1 MENTKNVIKWG
12 NSGGILLPKEW
23 IGKEVQIL
31 LIDRTSQIKKEVF
44 DILNSYL
51 EDIIGIYL
59 VGSYARNEQDKSS
72 DIDIIAVSNSTNK
85 EISSGQY
92 HISICSLG
100 NIKKTLQK
108 NPIMIYPRLKEAKV
122 LLNKTLLEQLNSAP
136 VLKYQF
142 NGFIKDTKRIIKMNE
157 EIINLDKLEGEYI
170 SSQSIFYSLLLRIR
184 AVFLI
189 KIILEKKIYSNESF
203 IRWLKENI
211 KEDFDNAYLIYKN
224 IKDNKKIRM
233 KTKTKIKINIA
244 ERLLDLL
251 KKEIKKFDR

>member
-1 MENTKNVIKWG
+1 MEKTKNVIKWG

-23 IGKEVQIL
+23 IGKEVQIV

-44 DILNSYL
+44 DILDSYL

-72 DIDIIAVSNSTNK
+72 DIDIIAISNSTNK

-92 HISICSLG
+92 HLSVYSLD

-108 NPIMIYPRLKEAKV
+108 NPIMILPRLKEAKV

-136 VLKYQF
+136 VLKNQF
-142 NGFIKDTKRIIKMNE
+142 NEFIKETKRIIKINN
-157 EIINLDKLEGEYI
+157 EIINLDKLEGEYL
-170 SSQSIFYSLLLRIR
+170 SSQNIFYSLLLRIR

-189 KIILEKKIYSNESF
+189 KTILEKKIYSNKSF
-203 IRWLKENI
+203 IKWMKENI
-211 KEDFDNAYLIYKN
+211 KEDFDNAYLIYRG
-224 IKDNKKIRM
+224 IKDNKEIKI
-233 KTKTKIKINIA
+233 KIKINVA
-244 ERLLDLL
+244 EKLLDLL
-251 KKEIKKFDR
+251 KKEIKEFDR